1 MKFRTLFLALLL
13 LVSASGSLLR
23 AQTIV
28 ELKRGGTVRAK
39 TVDDYKLDDHIQLRA
54 QKDSLQYVD
63 NLRRAFNALHRDS
76 LAEAEQ
82 LFNDALRLRP
92 SAPGN
97 QVIRYN
103 LGLVDMARGNNVE
116 AVKKLTHIIKEYPNY
131 FDARVAR
138 AEANLQ
144 LGYAAEAAA
153 DAQLV
158 VDNQGQQDMS
168 PAMLERARF
177 VRAAARY
184 ELRLYPDAH
193 ADLQTVLRDSPQN
206 ENAQLLDA
214 LCLNHMGQPREAL
227 NRLNLIVSANPESVD
242 ALSTRATVEA
252 ALEMYALA
260 RADYDRLIALQPQ
273 ESAYYIER
281 AKQLIRLGEKK
292 LARNDLEKAMK
303 LGVPQGMVHPLLQ
316 QTR

>member
-1 MKFRTLFLALLL
+1 MKFRIPL
-13 LVSASGSLLR
+13 LVLFVAFAAVLSLP

-28 ELKRGGTVRAK
+28 ELKRGGTVRSK
-39 TVDDYKLDDHIQLRA
+39 TLDDYKQDDNIQLRA

-92 SAPGN
+92 TAPGN

-103 LGLVDMARGNNVE
+103 LGLVDMARGRNAE
-116 AVKKLTHIIKEYPNY
+116 AVKRLTHIIKEYPNY
-131 FDARVAR
+131 YDARVAR

-144 LGYAAEAAA
+144 LGYASEAAA

-158 VDNQGQQDMS
+158 LDSHAQDDVSASMF
-168 PAMLERARF
+168 ERARF
-177 VRAAARY
+177 VRAASRY

-193 ADLQTVLRDSPQN
+193 ADLQTILRDSPQN

-214 LCLNHMGQPREAL
+214 LCLYQMGQPREAL
-227 NRLNLIVSANPESVD
+227 NRLNLIVSANPESID
-242 ALSTRATVEA
+242 ALSTRANVETS
-252 ALEMYALA
+252 LGMHALA
-260 RADYDRLIALQPQ
+260 RADYDRLLSLQPN

-281 AKQLIRLGEKK
+281 AKSLLQLGEKK
-292 LARNDLEKAMK
+292 LARNDLEQAIK

>member
-1 MKFRTLFLALLL
+1 MKFRLTLLL
-13 LVSASGSLLR
+13 LCLGLAVARPLC

-28 ELKRGGTVRAK
+28 ELKRGGTVRSK
-39 TVDDYKLDDHIQLRA
+39 TVDDYKQDGNIQLRA

-158 VDNQGQQDMS
+158 IDNQGQDDVG
-168 PAMLERARF
+168 ATMLEKARF

-193 ADLQTVLRDSPQN
+193 VDLQSILRDSPQN

-214 LCLNHMGQPREAL
+214 LCLHHMGQPREAL
-227 NRLNLIVSANPESVD
+227 NRLNLIVSANPESID
-242 ALSTRATVEA
+242 ALSTRANVETS
-252 ALEMYALA
+252 LDMHALA
-260 RADYDRLIALQPQ
+260 RADYDRLIELQPD

-281 AKQLIRLGEKK
+281 AKSLIRLGEKK
-292 LARNDLEKAMK
+292 LARNDLDKAMK